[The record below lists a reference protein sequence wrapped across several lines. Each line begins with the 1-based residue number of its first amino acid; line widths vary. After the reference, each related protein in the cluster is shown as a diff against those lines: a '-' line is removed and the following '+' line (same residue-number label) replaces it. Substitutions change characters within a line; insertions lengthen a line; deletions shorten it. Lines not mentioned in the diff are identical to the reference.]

1 LEEEVVLELLSP
13 IVIVQLLVNGVLFG
27 SMYGIAAIGLSL
39 IFGTMRIMFLAQGTM
54 IILFAYVCYWLFALL
69 GIDPYLSLFIVLPV
83 CLLTGAG
90 AYRLLFKKAAALED
104 KNVTLLIAVGLMF
117 LVENLITIFWTA
129 NPRSVTTSYTSLVLR
144 PLGVGLPFNRLLGF
158 FMALL
163 ATSCVVFFLKKTVI
177 GMAVRAASEDIVSTT
192 LVGINPHRVNS
203 VAFALGI
210 GLAGV
215 AGVGLATIYPFDP
228 FFGFIFV
235 LKAMIALAI
244 GGIGSVSGALLGGI
258 ILGLLEGTA
267 SFFLPGGWTDAISY
281 SVFLA
286 ILMFKPEG
294 LLVRSVKKA

>member
-1 LEEEVVLELLSP
+1 MLKLLSLG
-13 IVIVQLLVNGVLFG
+13 VIVQLLVNGVLFG

-54 IILFAYVCYWLFALL
+54 IILFAYLCYWLFALL
-69 GIDPYLSLFIVLPV
+69 GVDPYLSLFIVLPV
-83 CLLTGAG
+83 CLLVGAG
-90 AYRLLFKKAAALED
+90 AYKVLFRKAAALED

-117 LVENLITIFWTA
+117 LTENLMTIFWTA
-129 NPRSVTTSYTSLVLR
+129 NPRSVTTAYTSLVLR

-158 FMALL
+158 LMAVL
-163 ATSCVVFFLKKTVI
+163 ATACIVFFLKKTVI
-177 GMAVRAASEDIVSTT
+177 GMAVRAASEDIISTT

-244 GGIGSVSGALLGGI
+244 GGIGSVSGALLGGV
-258 ILGLLEGTA
+258 ILGLLEGAA

-281 SVFLA
+281 SVFLL

>member
-1 LEEEVVLELLSP
+1 MLKLLSLSVVL
-13 IVIVQLLVNGVLFG
+13 QLLVNGVLFG

-83 CLLTGAG
+83 CLFVGAG
-90 AYRLLFKKAAALED
+90 VYKLLFRKAAALED

-117 LVENLITIFWTA
+117 LVENLITLFWTA

-144 PLGVGLPFNRLLGF
+144 PLGIGLPFNRLLGF
-158 FMALL
+158 FMALI

-244 GGIGSVSGALLGGI
+244 GGIGSVTGALLGGI
-258 ILGLLEGTA
+258 ILGLLEGMA

-281 SVFLA
+281 SVFLL